1 MACARGSILRKDT
14 VAVETKRRSDI
25 AALLK
30 TVSRQIGINAARA
43 DAVGAE
49 LTGQSRMSATLCTVC
64 YIDRM
69 LYLRV
74 SPSEPS
80 ENVSFFEL
88 DTPLMVTTL
97 PVFSAAA
104 DSAISTYSG
113 LPAWLTVRCTSWQYA
128 ALKVSTVVRAN
139 RPVCSADDLTLTS
152 LFPLPFDGST
162 TAHDALAISYL
173 FKMLYNVP

>member
-49 LTGQSRMSATLCTVC
+49 LTGQGRMGATLCTVC

-74 SPSEPS
+74 SPAEPVWVT
-80 ENVSFFEL
+80 EETEAIFE
-88 DTPLMVTTL
+88 VQ
-97 PVFSAAA
+97 SN
-104 DSAISTYSG
+104 
-113 LPAWLTVRCTSWQYA
+113 TSW
-128 ALKVSTVVRAN
+128 
-139 RPVCSADDLTLTS
+139 DID
-152 LFPLPFDGST
+152 
-162 TAHDALAISYL
+162 
-173 FKMLYNVP
+173 